1 MTSHIMLRKFLKKYN
16 FHDCK
21 HVATPF
27 DSSVHLFPVESEND
41 VINQK
46 EYASIIRSLR
56 YVTDCTRP
64 DIAYAVGV
72 LGRFTRKPDN
82 ENSHA
87 ITRVIRYLIG
97 TKNCGLFFKKCPVVL
112 ELL

>member
-1 MTSHIMLRKFLKKYN
+1 MRGFSLTSHIMLRKFWKKYN

-27 DSSVHLFPVESEND
+27 NSSVHLYPVESEND

-46 EYASIIRSLR
+46 EYASIIGSLR

-72 LGRFTRKPDN
+72 LGRFTSKPGN
-82 ENSHA
+82 EH
-87 ITRVIRYLIG
+87 
-97 TKNCGLFFKKCPVVL
+97 
-112 ELL
+112 